1 MSPGADP
8 RFFADAGRRPR
19 LTPWSPWHLDPVVEG
34 TEWRCDPAP
43 LERSRAG
50 G

>member
-19 LTPWSPWHLDPVVEG
+19 LTPWSPWHLDL
-34 TEWRCDPAP
+34 RSKAP
-43 LERSRAG
+43 SGCRP
-50 G
+50 